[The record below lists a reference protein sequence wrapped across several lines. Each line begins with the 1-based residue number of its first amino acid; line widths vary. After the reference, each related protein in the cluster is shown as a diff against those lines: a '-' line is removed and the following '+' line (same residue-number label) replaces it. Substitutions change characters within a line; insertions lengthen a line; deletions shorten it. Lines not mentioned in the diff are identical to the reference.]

1 VIPRPAILDVLP
13 APYGPLFDRL
23 LAAVEA
29 DQRIR
34 ALWLS
39 GSLARG
45 TADAGSDLDV
55 LLAVRDADLDA
66 FTAGWRDWLA
76 TVTPTLIARELPGMP
91 GCVYA
96 TTDTCARL
104 DVVTE
109 AVSALPA
116 TPHRYRLVVLDRD
129 GLDATVPAPQ
139 PGPGPNPDR
148 LADLIEEFLRQQAIF
163 PAAVVA
169 RGDWLLGVAGVS
181 NAHQLLYQLFVES
194 NQPLPPMGVKQYSSR
209 LTPGQRAVLAAL
221 PAPQADRD
229 AVVAA
234 MRAAVTAFRT
244 AGRAAATAAGATWPD
259 HLDEAIQ
266 RYFGAHVARP
276 DGHVDHGPY
285 TTTQR

>member
-1 VIPRPAILDVLP
+1 MTPRPAVLDVLP

-29 DQRIR
+29 DQRVR

-55 LLAVRDADLDA
+55 LLAVRDGDLDA
-66 FTAGWRDWLA
+66 FTTGWREWLA
-76 TVTPTLIARELPGMP
+76 AITPTLIARELPGMP

-109 AVSALPA
+109 AVGALPA
-116 TPHRYRLVVLDRD
+116 TPHRQRLVVLDRD
-129 GLDATVPAPQ
+129 GLDATVPAPR
-139 PGPGPNPDR
+139 PGPGPDPAR
-148 LADLIEEFLRQQAIF
+148 LAELVEEFLRQQAIF

-169 RGDWLLGVAGVS
+169 RGDWLLGVTGVHS
-181 NAHQLLYQLFVES
+181 VQQLLYQLFVET

-209 LTPGQRAVLAAL
+209 LTPDQRAVLAAL
-221 PAPQADRD
+221 PSPRAEPD

-234 MRAAVTAFRT
+234 MRAAVAAFRT

-259 HLDEAIQ
+259 HIDGPVQE
-266 RYFGAHVARP
+266 YFVEQLG
-276 DGHVDHGPY
+276 
-285 TTTQR
+285 